1 MDTTLR
7 RLRDE
12 RTITGF
18 ERREHVGGAGAP
30 ESEIHIVFAA
40 FVSADARAHAIEELI
55 VAAVADG
62 LRVAITAEPP
72 AGGAGAARGVHVER
86 PPPAAR
92 DEDETPPAPRS
103 WWRRLLGR
111 ARRS

>member
-72 AGGAGAARGVHVER
+72 AGAGAVRGVHVER